1 MKTLADIRE
10 IVARCAYPGFEFKV
24 DADGDIE
31 QLYPWCQIVC
41 HEGVDT
47 TTGQPASWTGRK
59 WKLSFH
65 MTDTE
70 IVHSVWAAVQRALL
84 HEAAELFKFDEAAIF
99 DRHIDV
105 HRLAYLINSHA
116 NVLDER
122 ADGMQAA

>member
-70 IVHSVWAAVQRALL
+70 VVQTVWAAVQRAII
-84 HEAAELFKFDEAAIF
+84 HETCELFKFKGAAIY
-99 DRHIDV
+99 DRHLDV
-105 HRLAYLINSHA
+105 HLLADLA
-116 NVLDER
+116 LRGEAVLDGREEPEP
-122 ADGMQAA
+122 A